1 MNIYK
6 RFISYY
12 RPHWKLFAFDMFC
25 AFVVS
30 MVDISIPQILR
41 FLTNDLFLE
50 SKYVILGYLP
60 YIFAILM
67 VMYVIRMLCQ
77 YFIGSWGHIM
87 GSRME
92 SDMRRDLFAKMEEM
106 CIRDRYYTII
116 LLLFY

>member
-1 MNIYK
+1 MFNKFNVGEVIMNIYR

-12 RPHWKLFAFDMFC
+12 KPHWKLFAFDMFC

-60 YIFAILM
+60 
-67 VMYVIRMLCQ
+67 
-77 YFIGSWGHIM
+77 
-87 GSRME
+87 
-92 SDMRRDLFAKMEEM
+92 
-106 CIRDRYYTII
+106 
-116 LLLFY
+116 